1 MKITELKKQYPS
13 VKFYELK
20 EQPKTS
26 KFVLKKI
33 EDLLD
38 CEKSIGYF
46 EINIDS
52 EMAREINL
60 KSMIDTYIEQLSYA
74 EGKAFA
80 KYLDEHI
87 SAKLENLVQH
97 KPYTVLCLYGL
108 GCDVMCEDDNDER
121 FIDEDSFNAGMKEID
136 SLHKSFEQEMSAK
149 AENRRLGIMNC
160 IMSYKDKYKQAT
172 TKSEQEEII
181 RKIQFELK
189 DKFGLDGRSD
199 TRASKVFIK
208 AQFETK

>member
-26 KFVLKKI
+26 KFVFKKI

-38 CEKSIGYF
+38 LEKNISYF
-46 EINIDS
+46 EINVSS
-52 EMAREINL
+52 EMAREITL
-60 KSMIDTYIEQLSYA
+60 KSMIDAYIEQLSYA
-74 EGKAFA
+74 DGRAFA
-80 KYLDEHI
+80 NYLEENI
-87 SAKLENLVQH
+87 STKLDKLIQH

-108 GCDVMCEDDNDER
+108 GCDVMCEEDNNER

-136 SLHKSFEQEMSAK
+136 NLYKNFKQELSDKM
-149 AENRRLGIMNC
+149 ETRRIGIMNC

-189 DKFGLDGRSD
+189 DKYGLDGRSD

-208 AQFETK
+208 AQFETN

>member
-20 EQPKTS
+20 EQPENS

-38 CEKSIGYF
+38 LEKNISYF
-46 EINIDS
+46 EINVSS
-52 EMAREINL
+52 EMAREITL
-60 KSMIDTYIEQLSYA
+60 KSMMDAYIDQLSYA
-74 EGKAFA
+74 DGRVFA
-80 KYLDEHI
+80 NYLEEHI
-87 SAKLENLVQH
+87 STKLDKLIQH

-108 GCDVMCEDDNDER
+108 GCDVMCEEDNNER

-136 SLHKSFEQEMSAK
+136 NLHKNFEQELSAK
-149 AENRRLGIMNC
+149 METRRIGIMNC

-189 DKFGLDGRSD
+189 DKYGLDGRSD
-199 TRASKVFIK
+199 GRASKVFIK
-208 AQFETK
+208 TQFETD